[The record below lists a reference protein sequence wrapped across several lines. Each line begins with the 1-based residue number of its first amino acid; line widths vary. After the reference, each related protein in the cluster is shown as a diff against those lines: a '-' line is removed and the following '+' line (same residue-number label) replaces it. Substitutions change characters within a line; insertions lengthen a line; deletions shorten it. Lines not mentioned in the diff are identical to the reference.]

1 MPMDRPNNPS
11 ARRMSPATEAELEQ
25 LYVDCLDIYDRA
37 RAEVTFINEAGRQQH
52 YVASYFI
59 RDIERARSD
68 GSNVTTAV
76 SRIVLKDT
84 KGFGRLEDA
93 RRPDLTLEVLVLDPK
108 RPYHGLFRSAV
119 KNKAR
124 ERLVAYEARTGDR
137 SWRALVA
144 CEQGDSAEPS
154 ADERAERAKTV
165 ADRIIRSTQVTAAVK
180 RIYGHR
186 CQVCGLVL
194 VTRDGPYAEGAHIR
208 PLGEPHNGP
217 DVIGNVLCLCPNDHV
232 RLDRGSIWIDQA
244 GHVVDGKSGAILR
257 PLDVH
262 ADHVLRD
269 DCLRYHRELWL
280 RRPAD

>member
-1 MPMDRPNNPS
+1 
-11 ARRMSPATEAELEQ
+11 MSPTTEAALDQ
-25 LYVDCLDIYDRA
+25 LYADCVGIYDRA
-37 RAEVTFINEAGRQQH
+37 RAEVTFINEAGRRQR

-76 SRIVLKDT
+76 ARVVLKDT

-93 RRPDLTLEVLVLDPK
+93 RRPDLTLEVLVLDSK
-108 RPYHGLFRSAV
+108 RPYHRLFGDAV

-124 ERLVAYEARTGDR
+124 GRLVAYEARTGDG

-144 CEQGDSAEPS
+144 PEEAGSAEPS
-154 ADERAERAKTV
+154 DDERAERASTV

-180 RIYGHR
+180 HMYGHR

-194 VTRDGPYAEGAHIR
+194 ATRDGPYAEGAHIR

-232 RLDRGSIWIDQA
+232 RLDRGSIWIDQT
-244 GHVVDGKSGAILR
+244 GQVVDGKSGAILR

-262 ADHVLRD
+262 ADHLLRD

-280 RRPAD
+280 RRSTS